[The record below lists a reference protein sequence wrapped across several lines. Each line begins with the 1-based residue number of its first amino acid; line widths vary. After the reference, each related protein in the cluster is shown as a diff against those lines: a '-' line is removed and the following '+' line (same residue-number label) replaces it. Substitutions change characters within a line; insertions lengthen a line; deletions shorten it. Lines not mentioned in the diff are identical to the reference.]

1 MLAVNCWPTANGTSS
16 DVNIDFELQDQSLEL
31 HDVRIRIPLPA
42 NAGNPHVANV
52 DGSYKYDSKKSSLE
66 WQIALIDAGNKEG
79 SLEFTVNGNRA
90 DDFFPVE
97 VSFTSQRTYAGIEVR
112 AFHHLRPG

>member
-1 MLAVNCWPTANGTSS
+1 M
-16 DVNIDFELQDQSLEL
+16 
-31 HDVRIRIPLPA
+31 
-42 NAGNPHVANV
+42 ANV

-66 WQIALIDAGNKEG
+66 WQVAVIDASNKEG

-97 VSFTSQRTYAGIEVR
+97 VSFTSQRTYAGIEVCP
-112 AFHHLRPG
+112 AALLLR